1 MGGSDFSI
9 SVVIP
14 THDLANRGSGLKEA
28 VGSVLS
34 QSRLPDEI
42 IVIKGGDDTLTPKAL
57 SGSNSVKIRVI
68 DSGSFGPSAARNRGI
83 LKAGG
88 DYIAFLDDDDLWH
101 PNKLDI
107 QMDYLEKNPEVRMVS
122 STMVPVGSEIKI
134 KRGPWISGD
143 LFCDLYMKSI
153 VPTPTVVVKREVFDE
168 VGMFN
173 EKIMRAEDYDLWLRI
188 SRSYPTAHLKSP
200 LGWVGRG
207 VGRLSD
213 DKIDLR
219 KNSIRLLKEYYDPER
234 IPRRKYRKRMSELE
248 IYLGREYIK
257 IGKIKEGREH
267 FIKALSLNPLSPR
280 SYRYLL
286 GSLFR

>member
-1 MGGSDFSI
+1 MGLNLSI

-14 THDLANRGSGLKEA
+14 THDVKNRGDALKEA

-42 IVIKGGDDTLTPKAL
+42 IVVKGENDNLTPKGL
-57 SGSNSVKIRVI
+57 SESNSVKIRVV
-68 DSGSFGPSAARNRGI
+68 DTEKFGPSAARNMGI
-83 LKAGG
+83 LSAGG

-101 PNKLDI
+101 PKKLEI
-107 QMDYLEKNPEVRMVS
+107 QMDYLENNPEVCMVS
-122 STMVPVGSEIKI
+122 STMVPIGRDIRI
-134 KRGPWISGD
+134 RRGPWISGD
-143 LFCDLYMKSI
+143 LFRELYMKSI
-153 VPTPTVVVKREVFDE
+153 VPTPTVVVKMEVFDKVE
-168 VGMFN
+168 MFN

-219 KNSIRLLKEYYDPER
+219 KNSIRLLKEYYDPGR
-234 IPRRKYRKRMSELE
+234 ISGWNYKKRMSELE

-257 IGKIKEGREH
+257 KGEIKEGRGH
-267 FIKALSLNPLSPR
+267 FMTAVRFNPLSIRP
-280 SYRYLL
+280 YRYLV
-286 GSLFR
+286 GSVFK

>member
-1 MGGSDFSI
+1 MGGSGLSI

-14 THDLANRGSGLKEA
+14 THDFKNRGDGLKKA
-28 VGSVLS
+28 VKSVLS

-42 IVIKGGDDTLTPKAL
+42 IVVQGGDDRLTPKVL
-57 SGSNSVKIRVI
+57 SGSNSVIIRVI

-83 LKAGG
+83 LKAEG

-101 PNKLDI
+101 PNKLEI
-107 QMDYLEKNPEVRMVS
+107 QMDYLEKHPEVRMVS
-122 STMVPVGSEIKI
+122 STMVPVGREIKI

-143 LFCDLYMKSI
+143 LFCDLYMKSL
-153 VPTPTVVVKREVFDE
+153 VPTPTVVVKREVFDR

-200 LGWVGRG
+200 LVWVGRG

-219 KNSIRLLKEYYDPER
+219 KNSIRLLEEYYDPSK
-234 IPRRKYRKRMSELE
+234 IPGRKYRKRVSELE

-257 IGKIKEGREH
+257 AGNIKEGREH
-267 FIKALSLNPLSPR
+267 FVKAVRLNPLSPR
-280 SYRYLL
+280 PYRYLL
-286 GSLFR
+286 GSVFR